1 LSLDSSLLASSLKT
15 ILGLNKR
22 KVIKTKLGNFYIDL
36 ISNFGSAIIENGIY
50 EPEIVDILFLKL
62 KESNIFID
70 VGANE
75 GYFSTIASK
84 IVGNNGCVIAI
95 EPQKRMIEVI
105 NKNLEIN
112 NSDNVY
118 IENTALSD
126 ESFQK
131 LDLYLFH
138 SLNTGAS
145 SMVNKYLFSK
155 RQKVLTLSM
164 EDLFKKYNIEYADLI
179 KIDVEGFEPEVI
191 NGAKKLLG
199 EKRIRAILI
208 DFHESILEK
217 RQIKSYELEQKILSY
232 SYYLDNDFN
241 FESYRIYHV

>member
-1 LSLDSSLLASSLKT
+1 LSLSSSLLACSLKT
-15 ILGLNKR
+15 ILGLNR
-22 KVIKTKLGNFYIDL
+22 RQVVKTEFGSFYVDL

-62 KESNIFID
+62 KESNIFVD

-84 IVGNNGCVIAI
+84 IVGNNGFVIAI

-105 NKNLEIN
+105 KKNLEIN

-118 IENTALSD
+118 IENAALSD
-126 ESFQK
+126 KSFQK
-131 LDLYLFH
+131 LYLYLFH

-164 EDLFKKYNIEYADLI
+164 EDLFEKYNIEYADLV
-179 KIDVEGFEPEVI
+179 KVDVEGFEPEVI
-191 NGAKKLLG
+191 NGAKKLL
-199 EKRIRAILI
+199 EERRIKAILI

-217 RQIKSYELEQKILSY
+217 RQIKSHELEQRILSY
-232 SYYLDNDFN
+232 NYYLDDNFN
-241 FESYRIYHV
+241 FESYRIYHI